1 MREQEDVRKGYN
13 LGADH
18 YLAKP
23 FATEDLLITVRTR
36 LQRSAEIKAV
46 SQKEIEDT
54 KEQLLQIFNHEL
66 RTPLSY
72 IQGYLSML
80 TAGEPVSATLIDSMQ
95 QGADRLQNLIEDL
108 LLVVH
113 IENDLVE
120 QEVKSFARQ
129 LNLYTEI
136 NHVIEQ
142 LSIETA
148 KNNLLLNVS
157 LPNSLPISGI
167 SKYVQDIF
175 KRLLCNA
182 LKFSHPGG
190 QIWITAVTFDN
201 KISIAIRDE
210 GIGIAPDKIKQI
222 FNKFH
227 QIDRIIM
234 EQQGIGLG
242 LAICERLVYL
252 HGGMLSIDS
261 KEGKGSTFT
270 VTFPLSKANFSNGS
284 IS

>member
-1 MREQEDVRKGYN
+1 MKQATILAVDDDQTILNSISFVLEMEGYDLVTVNDATKALHVMHESPPDLILSDIQMPIMNGYQFYESVRENPEWVSIPFVFLSAMREQEDVRKGYN

-80 TAGEPVSATLIDSMQ
+80 TAGEPVSAALIDSMQ

-129 LNLYTEI
+129 L
-136 NHVIEQ
+136 
-142 LSIETA
+142 
-148 KNNLLLNVS
+148 
-157 LPNSLPISGI
+157 
-167 SKYVQDIF
+167 
-175 KRLLCNA
+175 
-182 LKFSHPGG
+182 
-190 QIWITAVTFDN
+190 
-201 KISIAIRDE
+201 
-210 GIGIAPDKIKQI
+210 
-222 FNKFH
+222 
-227 QIDRIIM
+227 
-234 EQQGIGLG
+234 
-242 LAICERLVYL
+242 
-252 HGGMLSIDS
+252 
-261 KEGKGSTFT
+261 
-270 VTFPLSKANFSNGS
+270 
-284 IS
+284 